1 MHAGDTFGGKSH
13 TEMDH
18 NTPVYLIYLVKTR
31 LKKSLHWGVH
41 NHGAQQT
48 NVATCSLYVL
58 YPRTLLS
65 EWRIINTSRTVD
77 KMLLTTWASDS
88 STRLRIVGTE
98 PSVSTSWVANPTVH
112 WPRFVKESGRK
123 CCWQTRR
130 LFSCWPGISRSTH
143 FCLVLGSFGKQNKL
157 NKFPSQP
164 KKYFMGGEGIVPQT
178 CKATLKWKVRT
189 WSVRARADLIR
200 HMGAWQECLYV
211 DDFPEMWTSESQT
224 LFRVFSALHSH
235 PRLSPGNT
243 LKCMYVII
251 WHFSMVKHDY
261 QSL

>member
-77 KMLLTTWASDS
+77 KMLLTTWALTLQHGWGLLEQSHQWAPAELLIQPCIGLGLWKS
-88 STRLRIVGTE
+88 PVGSAVDK
-98 PSVSTSWVANPTVH
+98 PAGYSVVG
-112 WPRFVKESGRK
+112 RES
-123 CCWQTRR
+123 
-130 LFSCWPGISRSTH
+130 
-143 FCLVLGSFGKQNKL
+143 
-157 NKFPSQP
+157 
-164 KKYFMGGEGIVPQT
+164 
-178 CKATLKWKVRT
+178 
-189 WSVRARADLIR
+189 ADLPTF
-200 HMGAWQECLYV
+200 AWYLGL
-211 DDFPEMWTSESQT
+211 SE
-224 LFRVFSALHSH
+224 
-235 PRLSPGNT
+235 NE
-243 LKCMYVII
+243 IN
-251 WHFSMVKHDY
+251 
-261 QSL
+261 

>member
-48 NVATCSLYVL
+48 NVATCSLYLL

-123 CCWQTRR
+123 CCWQTSR

-143 FCLVLGSFGKQNKL
+143 FCLVLGSFGKRNKL

-178 CKATLKWKVRT
+178 CKATLWSEKCGLGAHART
-189 WSVRARADLIR
+189 FDQAYG
-200 HMGAWQECLYV
+200 GAAGVPLRRW
-211 DDFPEMWTSESQT
+211 F
-224 LFRVFSALHSH
+224 
-235 PRLSPGNT
+235 PGNVN
-243 LKCMYVII
+243 KWIANVVP
-251 WHFSMVKHDY
+251 SV
-261 QSL
+261 